1 MVILAAGGMAGVLSW
16 VFTYPQEPF
25 SNILLHLYI
34 FQLHKYPSS
43 RFSLKPKQVLL
54 SVKSIKSVSEGG
66 PDIF

>member
-16 VFTYPQEPF
+16 VFPYPQEPF

-43 RFSLKPKQVLL
+43 RFSLRKKPKAGFIIGQIY
-54 SVKSIKSVSEGG
+54 KKR
-66 PDIF
+66 